1 MAWMIFISATVV
13 AIAVGLLVIKLFDP
27 FTPKEQQVTEGCI
40 VAFQIGLTNAVGR
53 IEELEKWKRDVEL
66 QLSRAKERQPNTM
79 NPRGF
84 TGWKRHQE
92 LLAQEQP
99 IVPNRE

>member
-1 MAWMIFISATVV
+1 MNGTGDDVSNGA
-13 AIAVGLLVIKLFDP
+13 AIAALFAGIDP
-27 FTPKEQQVTEGCI
+27 PL
-40 VAFQIGLTNAVGR
+40 AR

-99 IVPNRE
+99 IVPNRD